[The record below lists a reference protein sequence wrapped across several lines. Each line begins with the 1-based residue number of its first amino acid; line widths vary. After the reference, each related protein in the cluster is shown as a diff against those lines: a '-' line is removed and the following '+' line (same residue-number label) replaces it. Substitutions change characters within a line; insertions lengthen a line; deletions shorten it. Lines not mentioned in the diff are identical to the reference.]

1 MTDEAAG
8 VQANRGPRCG
18 GLGSLLSTLRQ
29 LCAQDKRA
37 SAEAEPIDTRN
48 GAESQPGHGLPLP
61 RGLRELLASPLA
73 VWRSGGFVAATRQWF
88 E

>member
-1 MTDEAAG
+1 VTDEAAG

-48 GAESQPGHGLPLP
+48 GAESQPGHGLPLLSGRQISAMRNHRSP
-61 RGLRELLASPLA
+61 SPSQITTTLR
-73 VWRSGGFVAATRQWF
+73 RHR
-88 E
+88 